1 MKRHPYAPADVRAL
15 TPLLDSI
22 SRELEE
28 RGEQLEALE
37 VRLAELRHDRFAHD
51 AERRAL
57 EAEASTHRR
66 ELRHCRAELEQLGC
80 SVLGTTPLTIRIPTR
95 VGTARKSLVWR
106 HGGAR
111 HG

>member
-1 MKRHPYAPADVRAL
+1 MKRHPYAPADVKAL
-15 TPLLDSI
+15 TPLLGSI

-37 VRLAELRHDRFAHD
+37 VRLAELRNSTFSHDQ
-51 AERRAL
+51 ELRAL

-66 ELRHCRAELEQLGC
+66 ELRLCRAELEHLGC

-95 VGTARKSLVWR
+95 VGSTRRSLVWR
-106 HGGAR
+106 HHAR